1 MKPSPRPPLDQ
12 VLFAA
17 VLIGLVA
24 LEIFLLLQ
32 DIGRQPPGKSR
43 VDWPAAQPA
52 KP

>member
-12 VLFAA
+12 YLFAA

-24 LEIFLLLQ
+24 LGIILLLQ

-43 VDWPAAQPA
+43 VEWPATKPA